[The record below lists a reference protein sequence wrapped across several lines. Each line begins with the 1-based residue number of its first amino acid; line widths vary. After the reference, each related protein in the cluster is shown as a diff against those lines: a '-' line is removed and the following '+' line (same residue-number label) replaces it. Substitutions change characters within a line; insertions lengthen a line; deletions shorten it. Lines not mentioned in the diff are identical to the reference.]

1 MRAVLVAE
9 HGPPDVLKLAELD
22 VPRHG
27 PDQVRVRV
35 RAAGIQPFDTYVR
48 QGRPGFAAALPH
60 QLGNEFSGIVDAVG
74 SAVTGWSEGDAVLGW
89 AAMTSLAEYVI
100 ADTAAIVAK
109 PQHMPWDTAGTLSA
123 SGQTACTALREL
135 HVGAGDTLLVHAA
148 AGGAGSATVQLAR
161 HLGARVIGTA
171 SKANHGYLTSLG
183 AIPVAY
189 GAGLANRVRTH
200 SPYGVDAALDAI
212 GGQAL
217 RDSLALV
224 PDKNR
229 IATLVDHD
237 LADELGVRGIR
248 AQRSTE
254 QLRAVVAAWRSGAL
268 RSTIRATFPLDEIAD
283 AHREVEHGH
292 GAGKVVVTI
301 PPTP

>member
-22 VPRHG
+22 VPRPG

-48 QGRPGFAAALPH
+48 QGRPGFRSELPH

-74 SAVTGWSEGDAVLGW
+74 PAITGWSDGDAVLGW
-89 AAMTSLAEYVI
+89 AAMASLAEYVI

-109 PQHMPWDTAGTLSA
+109 PPHMPWDAAGVLSA

-135 HVGAGDTLLVHAA
+135 RVGAGDTLLVHAA

-183 AIPVAY
+183 AIPVTY
-189 GAGLANRVRTH
+189 GAGLVDRVRALA
-200 SPYGVDAALDAI
+200 PDGVDAALDAI
-212 GGQAL
+212 GGQSL
-217 RDSLALV
+217 HDSLALV
-224 PDKNR
+224 HDKNR

-254 QLRAVVAAWRSGAL
+254 QLRALVAAYQHGAL
-268 RSTIRATFPLDEIAD
+268 RSTIRATFALNEIAD
-283 AHREVEHGH
+283 AHREVERGH